1 MVVLGKF
8 LDVNLTDSTIRISDL
23 HEDMVRKFLTGRGL
37 NSWLLYQNVD
47 EAVDP
52 LEPRNILLFSCGLLT
67 GTAAPASSRLHVSS
81 KSPLTGLMGNS
92 NAGGGFAF
100 ELKRNGFQCI
110 LVRGRADKPVFLFI
124 RDGNAEIRDA
134 TSLWGLNTWE
144 TEERLKRDLG
154 AERLKIVAIG
164 PGGEN
169 LVPFAS
175 IMVDHDHTAG
185 RTGMGAVM
193 GSKFLKAIAV
203 RGQEKRLSLDT
214 SSTSAIKDYIQK
226 IRKAPRFREVS
237 TYGSAIDVRWTH
249 EMGMLATRNYRDVQ
263 FEDIDKIEGREI
275 QQYVTRLKSCYR
287 CPVHCKADVTVRK
300 GNFKGMKGTRPEFES
315 VIALG
320 SKCGLNR
327 ADAVMYF
334 NDLCGR
340 LGIDTISTGSVIAF
354 AMDLYD
360 RGILT
365 REDTGGLELT
375 WGNQEAMEEVINLIV
390 RREGLGGILCH
401 GVRGGAQIIGRGS
414 ERFAYH
420 TKGLE
425 LTGYDPRGLFGTALG
440 YAVSERG
447 GDFNSFYA
455 TLEYRWSTERA
466 EAEFGTRQAV
476 NRLSPQ
482 GKGSIIKRSFLVAAV
497 LDSLGVCKVPAL
509 TLIGDFDLKNEAALT
524 SSLTGWNV
532 NAEDLMLVG
541 ERIVNLERLFNLR
554 SGAEAKDD
562 TVPDKFI
569 EEAVDQGPAE
579 GSRVQLEPMVRDF
592 YRIMGWDDAGYPS
605 EEKLASLDLL
615 KPPQIVRKRNLK
627 VRNGR
632 REISKPYL
640 PAASRP
646 VPVGDRRDLRRARRP
661 R

>member
-1 MVVLGKF
+1 MAFIGKF
-8 LDVNLTDSTIRISDL
+8 LDVNLTDSTILISDL
-23 HEDMVRKFLTGRGL
+23 DEEVVRKFLAGRGL
-37 NSWLLYQNVD
+37 NSWLLYQNVG
-47 EAVDP
+47 EEVDP
-52 LEPRNILLFSCGLLT
+52 LESRSILLFSCGLLT
-67 GTAAPASSRLHVSS
+67 GTAAPASSRLHISS

-92 NAGGGFAF
+92 NAGGGFAV
-100 ELKRNGFQCI
+100 ELKSSGFHSI
-110 LVRGRADKPVFLFI
+110 IVRGRADKPVFLFI
-124 RDGNAEIRDA
+124 HDGCAEIRDA
-134 TSLWGLNTWE
+134 RSLWGLDTWK
-144 TEERLKRDLG
+144 TEDRLKRDLG
-154 AERLKIVAIG
+154 AERLKVVAIG

-175 IMVDHDHTAG
+175 IMVDRDHAAG

-203 RGQEKRLSLDT
+203 RGQEKGLSLDV
-214 SSTSAIKDYIQK
+214 SSASAVKDYIRK
-226 IRKAPRFREVS
+226 IRKTPRFREVS
-237 TYGSAIDVRWTH
+237 TYGSAIDVRWTN

-275 QQYVTRLKSCYR
+275 QRHVTRLKSCYR
-287 CPVHCKADVTVRK
+287 CPVHCKAEIAI
-300 GNFKGMKGTRPEFES
+300 GSGSFKGMKGTRPEFES

-327 ADAVMYF
+327 ADAIMYF

-360 RGILT
+360 REILT
-365 REDTGGLELT
+365 GEDTGGLELT
-375 WGNQEAMEEVINLIV
+375 WGNQEAMEELINLIV
-390 RREGLGGILCH
+390 RREGLGGILSR
-401 GVRGGAQIIGRGS
+401 GVREGAKIIGRGS

-425 LTGYDPRGLFGTALG
+425 LTGYDPRGLLGTALG

-466 EAEFGTRQAV
+466 EAEFGTAQAV

-482 GKGSIIKRSFLVAAV
+482 GKGDMIKRAFLVTAV
-497 LDSLGVCKVPAL
+497 LDSLGICKVPAL
-509 TLIGDFDLKNEAALT
+509 TLIGDFDLKNEALLT
-524 SSLTGWNV
+524 ASMTGWNV
-532 NAEDLMLVG
+532 NADDLMLVG

-554 SGAEAKDD
+554 IGAEAKDD
-562 TVPDKFI
+562 TVPGKFI

-579 GSRVQLEPMVRDF
+579 GSKVQLEPMVRDF
-592 YRIMGWDDAGYPS
+592 YRVMGWDEAGYPS
-605 EEKLASLDLL
+605 EEKLTSLDLL
-615 KPPQIVRKRNLK
+615 KSPGIVRKRNLK
-627 VRNGR
+627 VRKKR

-640 PAASRP
+640 PVASRP
-646 VPVGDRRDLRRARRP
+646 VSVGDKKGLRRARDIR
-661 R
+661 